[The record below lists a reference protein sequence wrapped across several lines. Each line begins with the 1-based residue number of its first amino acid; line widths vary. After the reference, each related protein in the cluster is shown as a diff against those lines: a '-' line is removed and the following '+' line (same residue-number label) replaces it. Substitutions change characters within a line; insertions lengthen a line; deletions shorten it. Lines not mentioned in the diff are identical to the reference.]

1 MLIQTQEMVPH
12 EQPMVIKRLRTI
24 KAPPKRPVSLRVD
37 DEGLKKAAENF
48 KLSKADMHKLEK
60 AAGLSCDCDKV
71 EELEDDAKIDADIE
85 KLKEFSA
92 QMKEYLASV

>member
-1 MLIQTQEMVPH
+1 
-12 EQPMVIKRLRTI
+12 
-24 KAPPKRPVSLRVD
+24 
-37 DEGLKKAAENF
+37 
-48 KLSKADMHKLEK
+48 MHKLEK

>member
-1 MLIQTQEMVPH
+1 
-12 EQPMVIKRLRTI
+12 
-24 KAPPKRPVSLRVD
+24 
-37 DEGLKKAAENF
+37 
-48 KLSKADMHKLEK
+48 MHKLEM